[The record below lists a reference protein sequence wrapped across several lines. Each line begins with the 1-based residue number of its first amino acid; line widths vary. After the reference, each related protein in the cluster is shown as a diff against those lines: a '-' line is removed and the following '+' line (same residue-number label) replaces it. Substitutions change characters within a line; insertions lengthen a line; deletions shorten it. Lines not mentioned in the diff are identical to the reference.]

1 MGPCTLAKRR
11 GILPTFFHPC
21 QCNMSSTSAK
31 NRKKSARLWQSVQF
45 VLAVGGILLLLQ
57 WWHLSQKE
65 GQRLFAEQSAV
76 LMREQLKALAQTCAY
91 LIDNDQLD
99 GLQALVK
106 QMATNPYLH
115 DVMVYDAN
123 GVKLAESGDTE
134 AARLL
139 YAPQQKNDLLPMVQE
154 IYQGEQLRGYLKVS
168 LVQGASFAKVSQ
180 SWGQL
185 MHQLLW
191 MLGFAGLLA
200 LLLRRSLQFVSHW
213 LASDATLKKAA
224 PDAPLHQVY
233 EPTAKPQ
240 GEQPA
245 VRHDDH

>member
-1 MGPCTLAKRR
+1 
-11 GILPTFFHPC
+11 
-21 QCNMSSTSAK
+21 MSRTSAK
-31 NRKKSARLWQSVQF
+31 TRKKSNRLWQIVQF
-45 VLAVGGILLLLQ
+45 VLAIAGIVLLLQ

-65 GQRLFAEQSAV
+65 GQRLFAEQSSV

-106 QMATNPYLH
+106 QMASNPYLH

-123 GVKLAESGDTE
+123 GVVLAKSGDTD

-154 IYQGEQLRGYLKVS
+154 IFQGTQLRGYLKVS

-191 MLGFAGLLA
+191 MFAFSGVLA
-200 LLLRRSLQFVSHW
+200 LLLRRSLALVSHR
-213 LASDATLKKAA
+213 LASNAILKKDA
-224 PDAPLHQVY
+224 PDTPIHHLS
-233 EPTAKPQ
+233 EPTTKSSMEPPATPPDPQ
-240 GEQPA
+240 Q
-245 VRHDDH
+245 